1 MRTPAYLDRVRQGLF
16 RFFPLVALIFTSI
29 ACNPKPAQIT
39 YVGPLER
46 VQEGFLDPVTYQII
60 SYGRAIDLSQP
71 LDGKAYFF
79 PGAIDENFDNEEFLK
94 YSADQQALIKAR
106 KPHAG
111 YPLVEVLAAEANQLN
126 PQEINLSSIDEK
138 IRAPMEIKRVLFD
151 NACSNA
157 RVLGLYRWLI
167 SEAVQMKLLH
177 GATIPREGIQKT
189 TLDPRYYPPREF
201 YVAESAAILK
211 NLDQAML
218 KRGYR
223 YEIVHEVFSK
233 PEILEC
239 KMAIHIHKKN
249 LQNSLPYLTP
259 L

>member
-1 MRTPAYLDRVRQGLF
+1 MRSPTYLDGVRQRIIFLF
-16 RFFPLVALIFTSI
+16 SLSAVIFTAN
-29 ACNPKPAQIT
+29 ACSPKPAQIT
-39 YVGPLER
+39 YIGPLER
-46 VQEGFLDPVTYQII
+46 AQEGFLDPVTYQII

-71 LDGKAYFF
+71 LDAKTHFF
-79 PGAIDENFDNEEFLK
+79 PAAIDENFDQEEFLK

-126 PQEINLSSIDEK
+126 PQEINLALIDEK

-189 TLDPRYYPPREF
+189 TLDARYFPPREY
-201 YVAESAAILK
+201 YVAESATIIK
-211 NLDQAML
+211 NLDQAMA

-233 PEILEC
+233 PELLEC

-249 LQNSLPYLTP
+249 LQNNLPHLTP